1 MLNDSDLLNLHSNQ
15 RLLVIEMQKRGIN
28 VDIIYNS
35 AVKEYLYEDDTLTGL
50 IVQADGKEQTL
61 KLDGVFLN
69 IGLVPQNKFTNG
81 KLDLDQRGYLISED
95 GTTKVPGVF
104 VAGDSRTKK
113 YAQITIAVAD
123 GTIAALDAI
132 NYLNK

>member
-1 MLNDSDLLNLHSNQ
+1 M
-15 RLLVIEMQKRGIN
+15 
-28 VDIIYNS
+28 
-35 AVKEYLYEDDTLTGL
+35 
-50 IVQADGKEQTL
+50 QTL
-61 KLDGVFLN
+61 KLDGLFLN
-69 IGLVPQNKFTNG
+69 IGLIPQNGFAKD
-81 KLDLDQRGYLISED
+81 KLDLDGRGYLVSDD

-132 NYLNK
+132 SYLNK

>member
-1 MLNDSDLLNLHSNQ
+1 MSGRHY
-15 RLLVIEMQKRGIN
+15 IYQKKIIFSLGIVFHN
-28 VDIIYNS
+28 PQTHNFNAGREEKIDNIKKIS
-35 AVKEYLYEDDTLTGL
+35 LALCFIGAFIAV
-50 IVQADGKEQTL
+50 
-61 KLDGVFLN
+61 
-69 IGLVPQNKFTNG
+69 TNG
-81 KLDLDQRGYLISED
+81 KLDLDGRGYLVSED

>member
-1 MLNDSDLLNLHSNQ
+1 MRTHDYS
-15 RLLVIEMQKRGIN
+15 GI
-28 VDIIYNS
+28 S
-35 AVKEYLYEDDTLTGL
+35 ADTEYHVCNR
-50 IVQADGKEQTL
+50 IVNT
-61 KLDGVFLN
+61 FLCGSWN
-69 IGLVPQNKFTNG
+69 ILEG
-81 KLDLDQRGYLISED
+81 RGYLVSED